1 MNERDHEIPAST
13 IGQFADQ
20 QDEGRLR
27 DQEVS
32 VRILNKE
39 RYSNIETDEKG
50 YAKVK
55 ADDIGWRRGA
65 FDANL
70 IENDTDE
77 IVTKDKGRIIDA
89 IGLDDSF
96 KYVESKISEISNEI
110 LRAFEGNVKE
120 NDRVNLKSDNILQI
134 PVDVYKNY
142 IIKYV
147 AQMMVRSSL
156 VGNHIEDQMRD
167 KYDFISMGGG
177 EEYDRKQFESL
188 GLDYDRVINHER
200 VENNIKNLYGNSKQ
214 NIRVNWISEF
224 EYVFLYYEPMILLN
238 EGGDFI
244 LPDIGIF
251 PIRRYKKD
259 GSHSEVFFAVPLAS
273 KMIVLFSPSEGL
285 LPVSKGKYQVPIY
298 LLKDNGS
305 SEGKFT
311 QFIDVNLLNKFAVS
325 VARDFYVGAKDVM
338 ERYEKIK
345 QIKDSELFDLIE
357 RCGEHVSVNPDSLS
371 KKSNAPKSVSPTNGK
386 VPGVTWLEAIDDRK
400 NKMINRKIV
409 DSSEDFDI

>member
-1 MNERDHEIPAST
+1 MNERDHEIPASV
-13 IGQFADQ
+13 IGRFADQ
-20 QDEGRLR
+20 QGERRPR

-39 RYSNIETDEKG
+39 RYSSIETDEKG

-70 IENDTDE
+70 IESDTDE

-96 KYVESKISEISNEI
+96 KYVESEISKISNEI

-120 NDRVNLKSDNILQI
+120 KDRVNLNPDNILQI

-156 VGNHIEDQMRD
+156 VGDNIEGQIRD
-167 KYDFISMGGG
+167 KYDFSSTDGG
-177 EEYDRKQFESL
+177 EEYDRKLFEDS
-188 GLDYDRVINHER
+188 GVDYDRFINPER
-200 VENNIKNLYGNSKQ
+200 VENNIKNVYWTSKQ

-224 EYVFLYYEPMILLN
+224 EDVLLN
-238 EGGDFI
+238 YTPTILFNEEGNFI
-244 LPDIGIF
+244 LPDIGVC
-251 PIRRYKKD
+251 PIPRYKYD
-259 GSHSEVFFAVPLAS
+259 GLYPDVLFSIPLAS
-273 KMIVLFSPSEGL
+273 KMVILLCPSTEL
-285 LPVSKGKYQVPIY
+285 LRFSKGMYYVPTY
-298 LLKDNGS
+298 VLKEYDIN
-305 SEGKFT
+305 EGMFSNVMD
-311 QFIDVNLLNKFAVS
+311 INLLNKFAVS
-325 VARDFYVGAKDVM
+325 VARDFYVGSRAVM
-338 ERYEKIK
+338 ERYEEIK
-345 QIKDSELFDLIE
+345 QIKDSKLLYLLE
-357 RCGEHVSVNPDSLS
+357 RCGKQVSVNPGSRS
-371 KKSNAPKSVSPTNGK
+371 KKSNAPKSASPTNGK
-386 VPGVTWLEAIDDRK
+386 VSGVTWLEAIDGGK
-400 NKMINRKIV
+400 NKKINRKII

>member
-13 IGQFADQ
+13 IGRFADQ
-20 QDEGRLR
+20 QGEGRPR

-70 IENDTDE
+70 IESDTDE

-96 KYVESKISEISNEI
+96 KYVESEISKISNEI
-110 LRAFEGNVKE
+110 LRAFEGNAKE
-120 NDRVNLKSDNILQI
+120 NDRVNLNPDNILQVPI
-134 PVDVYKNY
+134 DVYKNY

-156 VGNHIEDQMRD
+156 VGDHIESQMRD
-167 KYDFISMGGG
+167 KYDFSTMGGG
-177 EEYDRKQFESL
+177 EEYDRKLFESR
-188 GLDYDRVINHER
+188 GLDYDWFINPEQ
-200 VENNIKNLYGNSKQ
+200 VKNNIENLYRNSKQ

-224 EYVFLYYEPMILLN
+224 EDVFLYYEPMILIDN
-238 EGGDFI
+238 GGGFI

-251 PIRRYKKD
+251 PIHD
-259 GSHSEVFFAVPLAS
+259 ESHPDILFAVPLAS
-273 KMIVLFSPSEGL
+273 KMIVLFSPSAGL
-285 LPVSKGKYQVPIY
+285 LPVSKGKYQVPVC

-305 SEGKFT
+305 FEGKFT
-311 QFIDVNLLNKFAVS
+311 HSIDVNLLNKFAVS
-325 VARDFYVGAKDVM
+325 AARDFYVGAKAVM
-338 ERYEKIK
+338 ECYEEIK
-345 QIKDSELFDLIE
+345 QIKDSKLLLHLLE
-357 RCGEHVSVNPDSLS
+357 RCGGQVSVNPDSLS
-371 KKSNAPKSVSPTNGK
+371 KKSNAPKSASPTNGK
-386 VPGVTWLEAIDDRK
+386 VPGVTWLEAIDDGK
-400 NKMINRKIV
+400 NKMINRKII